1 MKKRLLCSIIL
12 ASLATVPLATL
23 STGCAARHYNSA
35 GSYVDDKSLTARI
48 KSQLARD
55 PVAKAMDINVT
66 TFNREV
72 QLSGFVGTEA
82 EKSRAAQVA
91 ASVPG
96 VVTVHNN
103 LIVRTGR

>member
-1 MKKRLLCSIIL
+1 MKTKWVHAMIL
-12 ASLATVPLATL
+12 ASMAVTPLATL
-23 STGCAARHYNSA
+23 SSGCTARHYDSSGA
-35 GSYVDDKSLTARI
+35 YVNDKTLTSRI
-48 KSQLARD
+48 KSELARD
-55 PVAKAMDINVT
+55 PATKAADINVT

-72 QLSGFVGTEA
+72 QLSGFVGNEE
-82 EKSRAAQVA
+82 EKRRAAQIT

>member
-1 MKKRLLCSIIL
+1 MKTKWAYAMIF
-12 ASLATVPLATL
+12 ASLAAAPLAMF
-23 STGCAARHYNSA
+23 SSGCAARHYDST
-35 GSYVDDKSLTARI
+35 GPYVNDKTLTARV
-48 KSQLARD
+48 KSELARD
-55 PVAKAMDINVT
+55 PVTNAMDINVT

-72 QLSGFVGTEA
+72 QLSGFVGTEE
-82 EKSRAAQVA
+82 EKRRAAQIT